1 MQEQFFPFWLDVE
14 RTLEA
19 YRTGDRSMLPW
30 NILQSHQKQSYEQAV
45 EVLEAIFNE
54 PGHAALAARYRGF
67 DRVGDRWKVDDLELF
82 GSVVRADFRT
92 DSDVDVLV
100 TFEPGAD
107 WGLIEHA
114 LMEEQLAELL
124 RRPVDLLT
132 HRAVEH
138 SANMMRR
145 ASILEQ
151 AVSLLST
158 AKPSADAERV
168 GT

>member
-1 MQEQFFPFWLDVE
+1 M
-14 RTLEA
+14 
-19 YRTGDRSMLPW
+19 
-30 NILQSHQKQSYEQAV
+30 
-45 EVLEAIFNE
+45 
-54 PGHAALAARYRGF
+54 
-67 DRVGDRWKVDDLELF
+67 
-82 GSVVRADFRT
+82 VRADFRT

-114 LMEEQLAELL
+114 LMEEELAELL

-132 HRAVEH
+132 RRAVER
-138 SANMMRR
+138 SANKMRR
-145 ASILEQ
+145 ASMLEQ
-151 AVSLLST
+151 AVSLLIT

>member
-1 MQEQFFPFWLDVE
+1 MALSAHRTIVRGRGWRPDVVTRLGLDGVREAQLLAFCE
-14 RTLEA
+14 RC
-19 YRTGDRSMLPW
+19 
-30 NILQSHQKQSYEQAV
+30 
-45 EVLEAIFNE
+45 
-54 PGHAALAARYRGF
+54 
-67 DRVGDRWKVDDLELF
+67 KVDDLDLF

-114 LMEEQLAELL
+114 LMEEELAGLL
-124 RRPVDLLT
+124 GRPVDLLT
-132 HRAVEH
+132 LRAVER

>member
-1 MQEQFFPFWLDVE
+1 
-14 RTLEA
+14 
-19 YRTGDRSMLPW
+19 MLAFR
-30 NILQSHQKQSYEQAV
+30 E
-45 EVLEAIFNE
+45 
-54 PGHAALAARYRGF
+54 
-67 DRVGDRWKVDDLELF
+67 RWKVDDLELF

-92 DSDVDVLV
+92 DSNVDVLV

-114 LMEEQLAELL
+114 LMEEELAGLL

-132 HRAVEH
+132 RRAVERN
-138 SANMMRR
+138 ANMMRR

-158 AKPSADAERV
+158 PKPLADAERV

>member
-1 MQEQFFPFWLDVE
+1 MALSAHRTIVRGRGWRPDVVTRLGLDGV
-14 RTLEA
+14 REA
-19 YRTGDRSMLPW
+19 QL
-30 NILQSHQKQSYEQAV
+30 
-45 EVLEAIFNE
+45 
-54 PGHAALAARYRGF
+54 LAF
-67 DRVGDRWKVDDLELF
+67 CERWKVDDLELF

-114 LMEEQLAELL
+114 LMEELAGLL
-124 RRPVDLLT
+124 GRPVDLLT
-132 HRAVEH
+132 RRAVER

>member
-1 MQEQFFPFWLDVE
+1 MALSTHRTIVRGRGWRPDVVTRLGLDGV
-14 RTLEA
+14 REA
-19 YRTGDRSMLPW
+19 QLLSFC
-30 NILQSHQKQSYEQAV
+30 E
-45 EVLEAIFNE
+45 
-54 PGHAALAARYRGF
+54 
-67 DRVGDRWKVDDLELF
+67 RWKVDDLELF

-114 LMEEQLAELL
+114 LMEEELAELL

-132 HRAVEH
+132 RRAVER

-145 ASILEQ
+145 ASMLEQ
-151 AVSLLST
+151 AVSLLIT

>member
-1 MQEQFFPFWLDVE
+1 MALSTHRTIVRGRGWRPDVVTRLGLDGV
-14 RTLEA
+14 REA
-19 YRTGDRSMLPW
+19 QL
-30 NILQSHQKQSYEQAV
+30 
-45 EVLEAIFNE
+45 
-54 PGHAALAARYRGF
+54 LAF
-67 DRVGDRWKVDDLELF
+67 CERWKLDDLELF

-107 WGLIEHA
+107 WGLIGHA
-114 LMEEQLAELL
+114 LMEEELAGLL
-124 RRPVDLLT
+124 GRPVDLLT
-132 HRAVEH
+132 RRAVER

-145 ASILEQ
+145 ASMLEQ
-151 AVSLLST
+151 AVSLLIT